1 MSKLISL
8 ENLGVFVNLLGID
21 SAFSEMEESEIISQE
36 KLENSVE
43 DILSEYIDLT
53 LLDSDKS
60 LTLRQKKIL
69 YEFYLKKEYLILKVL
84 YLLSQN
90 I

>member
-1 MSKLISL
+1 M
-8 ENLGVFVNLLGID
+8 FVNLLGID
-21 SAFSEMEESEIISQE
+21 SAFAEMEESEIISQE

-60 LTLRQKKIL
+60 LTLRQKK
-69 YEFYLKKEYLILKVL
+69 FYTSSI
-84 YLLSQN
+84 
-90 I
+90 